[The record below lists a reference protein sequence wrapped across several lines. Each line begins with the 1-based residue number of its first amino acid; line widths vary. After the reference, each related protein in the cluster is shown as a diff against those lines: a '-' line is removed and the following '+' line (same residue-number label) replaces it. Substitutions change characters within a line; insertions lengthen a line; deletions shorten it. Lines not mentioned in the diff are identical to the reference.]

1 MGIRN
6 NRLYKEDTR
15 NELTPEFTDDSL
27 YDESLGGRPPVGGG
41 GGGGSIPGSDTLIPI
56 NTTPTGELNDDYQ
69 ITVSVNANEKSS
81 ILVDGVLTYRE
92 TPNLLLFKI
101 SEIVG
106 TNKTITISKNKYKTD
121 ERYIIDVVLNPF
133 FSEAQLEAIKQNYG
147 YKLEDLFNNI
157 VNSPTEKYYSS
168 TKLFVPRVR
177 KFIGSTQVEF
187 PNLIDNTAISL
198 TFDIKPQTE
207 VLPDDGTKMY
217 YQYLI
222 VRSGI
227 PAKYEDSILTYRD
240 VKGQVQQ
247 IQTDKYGPVTNVC
260 AEENSWGGN
269 GQALYTKTQITIC
282 IPSGGDTGGGG
293 GDTGGGGGDTGG
305 GGGGDVVTIATG
317 PKINL
322 IFEGPA
328 NAVEGIFSE
337 AVISTKRLSDA
348 DRRVLLSTNVKE
360 IVFPE
365 IAKTLQ
371 IKSTNPSNYRIR
383 QIVVKGEGLNEEILT
398 ATQAF
403 ETISTI
409 IQGDRNYR
417 VSIFAEE
424 IFIPRVEVPT
434 ISFYNNDV
442 KTINKNSI
450 TSGDATFPIGINI
463 SENTSKIKY
472 FIGGKSYEKVVDV
485 FASPFLVQI
494 PVNIFENLG
503 TYKIIFVGNN
513 QSGDSDSIE
522 TNINVVNEIYVG
534 TPDVRNIVYPKNIK
548 GADYKGLDVDFE
560 IRYDVIDTTIVRI
573 YKDGS
578 DKFIES
584 SPTALTGNK
593 QSFNFKR
600 LYELAGNNV
609 ENGNTISITLNLIP
623 YNLSGKDPVIGKKE
637 SVTIS
642 FNKSDL
648 EIPREVAIS
657 RLAEAFV
664 NQFNLKDV
672 KDETSKH
679 LTHFLHLGDADN
691 KLISNWVGDRGSLIL
706 KLYEPLPT
714 SVQPNQQ
721 VFISKIQSN
730 PIVET
735 ITITGIDEDLC
746 PPLKGPNFS
755 LNPDNGIG
763 YRYFEELTASGSL
776 TSNDIVVKYLNTNGI
791 DTSKLNIQYVSSSFY
806 TFDNFIHYGSAEEK
820 ANNFFYKMQLLE
832 DYTNRYERLIQP
844 TYSPP
849 PGPILTEDGYKVITE
864 DGLFNIIYETFVYR
878 NVNEGN
884 EAKRLL
890 TAINELIAGLDGFEK
905 WLYSSTNNL
914 AYPKSQT
921 TTIFGN
927 IIYVLKDTNDAIVTA
942 WYEALIAE
950 AAEYDKYNANYLV
963 NNIPEFITRDSDNS
977 EFILF
982 LDMIGS
988 HFDILW
994 TYINGIKR
1002 VKNVNE
1008 NSELGVSDSLVWYL
1022 LESLGWKG
1030 KRAYDS
1036 QFLWEYAFGTY
1047 QDGSPKYSMSLE
1059 EANNKI
1065 WRRILNNLPYLL
1077 KHKGTS
1083 RALKAVMA
1091 CYGVPQSM
1099 LTIMEFGGPQ
1109 NPSENGSTKFT
1120 FDDRTAAIN
1129 LQPSSS
1135 IIIPWHETNGAYPQA
1150 IEFRIKPDVVKTTH
1164 IVSSSAFDL
1173 YLYQTTGSK
1182 ARLEFNLGSGQTQ
1195 PYFETSGVGAPYI
1208 TSSIVYVEG
1217 PSQFTESLDFPFTT
1231 DEYSQILIN
1240 KNDYGPS
1247 YSLYEVLLASTNGER
1262 ITTYVSMSI
1271 LTSPTDW
1278 TGSQLSIGNDFDG
1291 TLDEV
1296 RLWRVPLQPSKFQNH
1311 ALHPD
1316 AINGNSYTAS
1326 TADLLFRLDFEYPKD
1341 RTKTE
1346 NLGILNVAINETYGE
1361 PFASASNM
1369 YSASSYP
1376 YQYIPYD
1383 RTVTATVPSMGLNY
1397 SNKIRFEEQTLVT
1410 DLSYKARAT
1419 KKSFDRAPIDSSR
1432 LGLFFSPIK
1441 ELNMDILKAFG
1452 DFNIDN
1458 YIGDPSD
1465 EYKDNYSEL
1474 KDLREYYFDRLN
1486 RNIYEYINLV
1496 KYIDKSLF
1504 DALAEL
1510 TPARAKV
1517 SKGLLI
1523 EPHYLER
1530 NKIKHTKPVAESF
1543 YEESNIDTRDNID
1556 IISSYNVKDTI
1567 LNVLEDTELQ
1577 SSRNDYQTQL
1587 NVINFDLEGNDA
1599 SYQTVIHP
1607 IENELEASAPFY
1619 EASIQVPTGSSL
1631 TGEADSFTFEAI
1643 GMEKNSLSNLGF
1655 GLYGKQGVGIF
1666 KYYDIFGNYTS
1677 SRQNIYAVTERRYK
1691 KVSTQVS
1698 GYPTGSGAVR
1708 YENKLVAQY
1717 DTKVSLLPFSGSI
1730 TYGSNTVEVVA
1741 LDGYFP
1747 THYKFVNNLSE
1758 GMKRSFFKGS
1768 LQDSTTTPDGL
1779 DPVETFITNPNILRV
1794 AKTGRGSG
1802 EPILEVD

>member
-1 MGIRN
+1 
-6 NRLYKEDTR
+6 
-15 NELTPEFTDDSL
+15 
-27 YDESLGGRPPVGGG
+27 
-41 GGGGSIPGSDTLIPI
+41 
-56 NTTPTGELNDDYQ
+56 
-69 ITVSVNANEKSS
+69 
-81 ILVDGVLTYRE
+81 
-92 TPNLLLFKI
+92 
-101 SEIVG
+101 
-106 TNKTITISKNKYKTD
+106 
-121 ERYIIDVVLNPF
+121 
-133 FSEAQLEAIKQNYG
+133 
-147 YKLEDLFNNI
+147 
-157 VNSPTEKYYSS
+157 
-168 TKLFVPRVR
+168 
-177 KFIGSTQVEF
+177 
-187 PNLIDNTAISL
+187 
-198 TFDIKPQTE
+198 
-207 VLPDDGTKMY
+207 
-217 YQYLI
+217 
-222 VRSGI
+222 
-227 PAKYEDSILTYRD
+227 
-240 VKGQVQQ
+240 
-247 IQTDKYGPVTNVC
+247 
-260 AEENSWGGN
+260 
-269 GQALYTKTQITIC
+269 
-282 IPSGGDTGGGG
+282 
-293 GDTGGGGGDTGG
+293 
-305 GGGGDVVTIATG
+305 
-317 PKINL
+317 
-322 IFEGPA
+322 
-328 NAVEGIFSE
+328 
-337 AVISTKRLSDA
+337 
-348 DRRVLLSTNVKE
+348 
-360 IVFPE
+360 
-365 IAKTLQ
+365 
-371 IKSTNPSNYRIR
+371 
-383 QIVVKGEGLNEEILT
+383 
-398 ATQAF
+398 
-403 ETISTI
+403 
-409 IQGDRNYR
+409 
-417 VSIFAEE
+417 
-424 IFIPRVEVPT
+424 
-434 ISFYNNDV
+434 
-442 KTINKNSI
+442 
-450 TSGDATFPIGINI
+450 
-463 SENTSKIKY
+463 
-472 FIGGKSYEKVVDV
+472 
-485 FASPFLVQI
+485 
-494 PVNIFENLG
+494 
-503 TYKIIFVGNN
+503 
-513 QSGDSDSIE
+513 
-522 TNINVVNEIYVG
+522 
-534 TPDVRNIVYPKNIK
+534 
-548 GADYKGLDVDFE
+548 LDVDFE
-560 IRYDVIDTTIVRI
+560 IAYDVIDTTVVRI

-578 DKFIES
+578 DKFIEA
-584 SPTALTGNK
+584 SPVDTTTIRNSGPANT
-593 QSFNFKR
+593 QPFNFKR
-600 LYELAGNNV
+600 LYELEGNNV
-609 ENGNTISITLNLIP
+609 EQDNTIAITLHLIP

-637 SVTIS
+637 SITVTL
-642 FNKSDL
+642 NKSDL

-657 RLAEAFV
+657 RLTEAFV

-706 KLYEPLPT
+706 KLYEPIST
-714 SVQPNQQ
+714 ATQPNQQ

-776 TSNDIVVKYLNTNGI
+776 TSNDIVVKYLDTNGI

-806 TFDNFIHYGSAEEK
+806 TFENFIHYGSAEEK
-820 ANNFFYKMQLLE
+820 VNNFFYKMQLLE
-832 DYTNRYERLIQP
+832 QYTAKYQELIQP

-864 DGLFNIIYETFVYR
+864 DGFFNVIYETFVYQT
-878 NVNEGN
+878 VVSGT
-884 EAKRLL
+884 EAKKLL
-890 TAINELIAGLDGFEK
+890 IVINELLSGFDGFEK
-905 WLYSSTNNL
+905 WLYSTVNNL
-914 AYPKSQT
+914 AYPKTLT
-921 TTIFGN
+921 TTIFGGQ
-927 IIYVLKDTNDAIVTA
+927 IYVINPTTDASVIA
-942 WYEALIAE
+942 WYNALIAE
-950 AAEYDKYNANYLV
+950 ASEYDKYNANYLV
-963 NNIPEFITRDSDNS
+963 NNIPEFITRDVDNS

-994 TYINGIKR
+994 SYINGINR
-1002 VKNVNE
+1002 LKNVNE
-1008 NSELGVSDSLVWYL
+1008 NSELGVPDSLIWYL

-1047 QDGSPKYSMSLE
+1047 QDGTPKYSMSLE

-1135 IIIPWHETNGAYPQA
+1135 ILIPWHETNGAYPNA

-1164 IVSSSAFDL
+1164 IISSSAFEL
-1173 YLYQTTGSK
+1173 YIQQTTGSK
-1182 ARLEFNLGSGQTQ
+1182 AKLEFNLGSGQTS
-1195 PYFETSGVGAPYI
+1195 PYFEI
-1208 TSSIVYVEG
+1208 TSSGNEYITASVVYVEG
-1217 PSQFTESLDFPFTT
+1217 PSQNTASLDFPLSTE
-1231 DEYSQILIN
+1231 EYSNILIN

-1247 YSLYEVLLASTNGER
+1247 YSLYEILLATTNGER

-1271 LTSPTDW
+1271 LASPSDW
-1278 TGSQLSIGNDFDG
+1278 SGSQLSIGNDFDG
-1291 TLDEV
+1291 MVDEF

-1341 RTKTE
+1341 RVADI
-1346 NLGILNVAINETYGE
+1346 GIKNVAINETYGE

-1369 YSASSYP
+1369 YSAPTYP
-1376 YQYIPYD
+1376 YQYVPYD
-1383 RTVTATVPSMGLNY
+1383 RTVTATVPSMGLSY

-1410 DLSYKARAT
+1410 DLSYKTRAT

-1465 EYKDNYSEL
+1465 EFKDNYSEL
-1474 KDLREYYFDRLN
+1474 KDLREYYFDRLD

-1504 DALAEL
+1504 DVLADL

-1530 NKIKHTKPVAESF
+1530 NKIKFTKPTAENF
-1543 YEESNIDTRDNID
+1543 YKESNIDTRDNID
-1556 IISSYNVKDTI
+1556 IISSYNVRTGVLD
-1567 LNVLEDTELQ
+1567 VLEDTEL
-1577 SSRNDYQTQL
+1577 SSNRNDYETQL
-1587 NVINFDLEGNDA
+1587 DVINFDLDSDNV
-1599 SYQTVIHP
+1599 SYETIINP
-1607 IENELEASAPFY
+1607 IKTELFEATAPFY

-1643 GMEKNSLSNLGF
+1643 GMDKNSLSNLGF
-1655 GLYGKQGVGIF
+1655 GLYGERGVGIF

-1698 GYPTGSGAVR
+1698 GYPTGSGPVR
-1708 YENKLVAQY
+1708 YENKLVPQY
-1717 DTKVSLLPFSGSI
+1717 ETKVSLLPFSGSI
-1730 TYGSNTVEVVA
+1730 TYGSNTIEVIA

-1758 GMKRSFFKGS
+1758 GMQRSFFKGS